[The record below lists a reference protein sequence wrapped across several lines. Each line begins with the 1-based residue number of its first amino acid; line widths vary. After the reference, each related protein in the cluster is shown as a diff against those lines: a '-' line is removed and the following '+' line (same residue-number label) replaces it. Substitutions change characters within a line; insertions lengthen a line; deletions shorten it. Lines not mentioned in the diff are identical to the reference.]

1 VHPEAA
7 CGGAR
12 VLGLQAR
19 GDEVPVARLLG
30 LVGHEV
36 ERTLVVALRCEAA
49 VADAAAVLQLALIRC
64 LPDAAL
70 LHQANLLVDDV
81 TLVVGVMAGD
91 LV

>member
-1 VHPEAA
+1 M
-7 CGGAR
+7 
-12 VLGLQAR
+12 LGLQAR

-49 VADAAAVLQLALIRC
+49 VADAAAASQLALIRC